1 MTKQPRGARELISL
15 VLAAFLLL
23 LTACAS
29 TPQAS
34 RERDAEAKQFVTHP
48 GSSTIYVYRS
58 ELDRLQDQTVLYLD
72 ERLIGSTLPGGYFR
86 IDTVP
91 GRHVLHGIAADT
103 GRIAVDTRPGA
114 LYFVEMHV
122 LDEHSYFRLVPEDV
136 GRKRILQCCA
146 LLENWAPGQRP
157 LLK

>member
-1 MTKQPRGARELISL
+1 VTKQPRGARELFL
-15 VLAAFLLL
+15 ALAAFVLL

-34 RERDAEAKQFVTHP
+34 RESDADAKQFVTHP
-48 GSSTIYVYRS
+48 GSSTLYVYRS
-58 ELDRLQDQTVLYLD
+58 ELDLLREQTVLYID

-91 GRHVLHGIAADT
+91 GRHVLQGIAGDT
-103 GRIAVDTRPGA
+103 GRLALETRPGT
-114 LYFVEMHV
+114 LYFVEMQV
-122 LDEHSYFRLVPEDV
+122 LNGNSHFRLVPDDV